1 MDLWEE
7 MKEVRMLWQDAWCVV
22 GNFNVLRYP
31 IERLGGDRFTTS
43 MNEFLDFITEQ
54 IIFLISITEQ
64 NLIDLPLVG
73 GLYTWSMYL

>member
-22 GNFNVLRYP
+22 GNSNVLRYP

-43 MNEFLDFITEQ
+43 MNEFLDFTTEQ
-54 IIFLISITEQ
+54 FFF
-64 NLIDLPLVG
+64 
-73 GLYTWSMYL
+73 

>member
-1 MDLWEE
+1 MWEE

-54 IIFLISITEQ
+54 